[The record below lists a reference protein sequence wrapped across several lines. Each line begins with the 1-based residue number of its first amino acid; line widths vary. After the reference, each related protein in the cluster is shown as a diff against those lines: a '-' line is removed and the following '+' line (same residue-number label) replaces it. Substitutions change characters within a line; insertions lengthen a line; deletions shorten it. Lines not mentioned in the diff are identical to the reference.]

1 MIELACGP
9 SCAFSL
15 ISWLVLVQSK
25 DDIHKKKLYQLLNSI
40 NYIIHPCE
48 DENER
53 SRQYIN
59 SYLLPYFFLT
69 WTT

>member
-25 DDIHKKKLYQLLNSI
+25 DDI
-40 NYIIHPCE
+40 PG
-48 DENER
+48 
-53 SRQYIN
+53 
-59 SYLLPYFFLT
+59 T
-69 WTT
+69 